1 MSIGD
6 SPEILS
12 QRILV
17 GIILVGRL
25 GVARQPGGKAAGQ
38 PTGQSKAPRMSR
50 FVAEVA
56 AEPIEEQPTDAMGAW
71 RSGWLEI

>member
-1 MSIGD
+1 M
-6 SPEILS
+6 
-12 QRILV
+12 
-17 GIILVGRL
+17 